1 MFAPRLCMTAVKQR
15 GQGAPFL
22 YGGNLVKGIAAAKE
36 FGYDCVELH
45 VRAPEELGLQPIRK
59 ALHETGLCVSALGT
73 GRAYVDDRLSL
84 IDLGTREQALKR
96 LFGFVDAASVLGA
109 QVIIGCLRG
118 NIPAEEKDGESLL
131 LLADA
136 MRRAD
141 AYAAEHGVGL
151 LLEAINR
158 YENNYLCSVYDV
170 ADFIR
175 DAELCATGILADM
188 FHMNIEEAD
197 PVAAAYDNADL
208 IHYVHAADSNRLYPG
223 AGHADIAAILMA
235 LKQKGYAGDIS
246 AECLPVPNDETA
258 AALWL
263 ENMKGYLARL

>member
-1 MFAPRLCMTAVKQR
+1 MTAVKR
-15 GQGAPFL
+15 RSDGVPFL
-22 YGGNLVKGIAAAKE
+22 YEGNLPKCIAAAKK

-45 VRAPEELGLQPIRK
+45 VRAPEELDLQPIRK

-84 IDLGTREQALKR
+84 IDPDTREQALKR
-96 LFGFVDAASVLGA
+96 LFGFIDAASVLGA

-118 NIPAEEKDGESLL
+118 NIPAGEKDGGSLL

-141 AYAAEHGVGL
+141 VYAAEHGVGL

-170 ADFIR
+170 ADFIQ
-175 DAELCATGILADM
+175 DAELCATGVLADM

-197 PVAAAYDNADL
+197 PVAAAYDNAGL

-223 AGHADIAAILMA
+223 AGHTDIAAILMA